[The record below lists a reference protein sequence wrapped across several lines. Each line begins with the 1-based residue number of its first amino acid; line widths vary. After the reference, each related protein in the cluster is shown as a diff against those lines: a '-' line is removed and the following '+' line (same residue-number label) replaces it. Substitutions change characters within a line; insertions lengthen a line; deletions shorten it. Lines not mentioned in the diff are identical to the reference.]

1 MYHAAEGINF
11 IFYTALNKRVM
22 EGILSGAFV
31 GAVLGGARQLIG
43 DYLQQSRE
51 DRKDATGMAD
61 YPHLQKMDPMED
73 LFLVIFE
80 EAELQRPVRPG
91 SYEELSI
98 AASQMNRVVGLWS
111 EIQDGTAR
119 NPALAHAL
127 AKKNTSAA
135 ILALRRSVSSLIPE
149 ARNVSSLSHARTEIE
164 KNISQCL
171 KVIHSLSLVKHDD
184 TKS

>member
-1 MYHAAEGINF
+1 MLVG
-11 IFYTALNKRVM
+11 M
-22 EGILSGAFV
+22 EGILSGALV
-31 GAVLGGARQLIG
+31 GAILGGTRQVVSE
-43 DYLQQSRE
+43 YLRQSRE

-61 YPHLQKMDPMED
+61 YPHLQQMDPMED
-73 LFLVIFE
+73 LFLVVFE

-91 SYEELSI
+91 AYEEISI

-111 EIQDGTAR
+111 EVKSGSAR

-127 AKKNTSAA
+127 AKKNTSSG
-135 ILALRRSVSSLIPE
+135 ILALRRAVSQLVPE

-184 TKS
+184 SN